1 MSLTGKDS
9 NNQWMTLRAQPYPNN
24 FSNNLEGTCEV
35 GRGFDAWVIAE
46 TSMTSLIALSVSIC
60 IHKTEAVSCK
70 RMAAMDLHWHGSL
83 KCSIYIYIEIYI
95 YIYIYLFIHLNIYI
109 YLFIYTYIYLFKY
122 IYIYIYLF
130 IYIFIY
136 LSKEVGK
143 QYFRVTDK

>member
-46 TSMTSLIALSVSIC
+46 TSMTSLITLSVSIC

-83 KCSIYIYIEIYI
+83 KCSIYIYLEIYI
-95 YIYIYLFIHLNIYI
+95 YIFIYLFKCIYIYLFIHIYIYLNIYI
-109 YLFIYTYIYLFKY
+109 Y
-122 IYIYIYLF
+122 
-130 IYIFIY
+130 IYIFLYIYIY